1 MQGQLYR
8 LKFQDNKAEW
18 EGERGNR
25 ERKMVNRAIY
35 IDVILPDATPYIP
48 QTFVNVNG
56 VKHSTDIEMA
66 YSGRTT
72 SKAVRLE
79 SVEYKMNESSYSGE
93 QQELFQS
100 LSRKALNDPGAR
112 EKLNAMLEQNKMV
125 KQKMTVNYVIVLR
138 IAKNEV
144 GRWDWATEYSSPDVS
159 TERLGLTVYEP
170 ESIGRES
177 KGLLGPVFVQGSAVK
192 GAVNQA
198 ENIAER
204 SERKRSARALW
215 AEKLECITSTDLIA
229 EHEDKNEHFHWREN
243 GKSKWESSVILLD
256 TEIFGA
262 DEYYEDETTPEREW
276 DYAFYKAMKDDE
288 EFRDQVILLASIL
301 MACPKGKKLFL
312 VCDHNPGKDGK
323 KHNQG
328 CGHNKN
334 KCHTKFI
341 AGLILNICNNGSG
354 KNPYHDEA
362 KEYAE
367 CWEVNPDDIQK

>member
-8 LKFQDNKAEW
+8 IRFTDTKAEW
-18 EGERGNR
+18 EGERGAR
-25 ERKMVNRAIY
+25 EKRMAKREIFLEVY
-35 IDVILPDATPYIP
+35 LPDVSPFIP

-56 VKHSTDIEMA
+56 KKHSTDIEIPN
-66 YSGRTT
+66 SGRITT
-72 SKAVRLE
+72 KAVRLE

-100 LSRKALNDPGAR
+100 LSRKALNNPEAMK
-112 EKLNAMLEQNKMV
+112 KLNAMLEQNRMV

-138 IAKNEV
+138 ITKNEV
-144 GRWDWATEYSSPDVS
+144 GQWDWATSYTAADVS
-159 TERLGLTVYEP
+159 VEKIGMTVFEP
-170 ESIGRES
+170 ESIGSES
-177 KGLLGPVFVQGSAVK
+177 KGRLGPVFVLGGKITGEVRAVESK
-192 GAVNQA
+192 PKEA
-198 ENIAER
+198 
-204 SERKRSARALW
+204 ERKRSARALW

-229 EHEDKNEHFHWREN
+229 ERENKEEHFHWREK

-262 DEYYEDETTPEREW
+262 DEYYEDDTVPEREW

-288 EFRDQVILLASIL
+288 DFRDQVILLASIL
-301 MACPKGKKLFL
+301 MVCPKGKKLFL
-312 VCDHNPGKDGK
+312 VCDHNPGKDGR

-328 CGHNKN
+328 CGHSKN

-341 AGLILNICNNGSG
+341 AGLILNICNNSNGQ
-354 KNPYHDEA
+354 NPYHGEA

-367 CWEVNPDDIQK
+367 CWEVNPNDIQN

>member
-8 LKFQDNKAEW
+8 IRFTDTKAEW
-18 EGERGNR
+18 EGERGAR
-25 ERKMVNRAIY
+25 EKRMAKREIFLEVY
-35 IDVILPDATPYIP
+35 LPDSKPYIP
-48 QTFVNVNG
+48 QTTFKANG
-56 VKHSTDIEMA
+56 KTHSTDIEMVH
-66 YSGRTT
+66 SSRTT

-79 SVEYKMNESSYSGE
+79 SIDYKMNESSYSGE

-138 IAKNEV
+138 IAKNEM
-144 GRWDWATEYSSPDVS
+144 GDWDWATEYTSADVS
-159 TERLGLTVYEP
+159 TERMGITVYEP
-170 ESIGRES
+170 EYVGKDKRGS
-177 KGLLGPVFVQGSAVK
+177 LGAVFNVCNPVM

-198 ENIAER
+198 ENRQEV

-215 AEKLECITSTDLIA
+215 AEKLECITSTDLVA

-262 DEYYEDETTPEREW
+262 DEYYEDDTVPEREW